1 MRLPDCPHPCK
12 ICIPYYVYSDEDMEG
27 HGYML
32 NTVDYY
38 IFIYQFISL
47 LPSLSNEAKIRL
59 TPRVKL
65 WNRVSSNQPEI
76 N

>member
-1 MRLPDCPHPCK
+1 MQ
-12 ICIPYYVYSDEDMEG
+12 G

-38 IFIYQFISL
+38 VFIYQKFSL